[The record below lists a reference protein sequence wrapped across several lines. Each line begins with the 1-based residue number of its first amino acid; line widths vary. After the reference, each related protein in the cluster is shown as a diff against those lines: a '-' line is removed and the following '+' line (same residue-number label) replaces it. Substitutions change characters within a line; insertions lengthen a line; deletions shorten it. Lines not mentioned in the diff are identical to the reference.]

1 LQVIVFED
9 DDAKS
14 CGKRNKVPAAWES
27 TLLVMESA
35 VCDGEDDIAL
45 QSYRFACRLGPI
57 LDQDQDQDRQQQ
69 QQQQQQKKS
78 LSVPWRDTIMRRLG
92 AALMNLISGWLLERL
107 CIILGR

>member
-1 LQVIVFED
+1 
-9 DDAKS
+9 
-14 CGKRNKVPAAWES
+14 
-27 TLLVMESA
+27 MESA

-57 LDQDQDQDRQQQ
+57 LDQDQDQDRQQQQ

>member
-1 LQVIVFED
+1 M
-9 DDAKS
+9 K
-14 CGKRNKVPAAWES
+14 KRNKVSAAWES

-69 QQQQQQKKS
+69 QQQQQQQKKS

>member
-1 LQVIVFED
+1 MMKQIPV
-9 DDAKS
+9 K
-14 CGKRNKVPAAWES
+14 KRNKVSAAWES

-57 LDQDQDQDRQQQ
+57 LDQDQEQDRQQQ
-69 QQQQQQKKS
+69 QQQQKKT

-107 CIILGR
+107 CVILGR

>member
-1 LQVIVFED
+1 
-9 DDAKS
+9 
-14 CGKRNKVPAAWES
+14 
-27 TLLVMESA
+27 MESA

-57 LDQDQDQDRQQQ
+57 LDQDQEQDRQQQ
-69 QQQQQQKKS
+69 QQQKKT

-107 CIILGR
+107 CVILGR

>member
-1 LQVIVFED
+1 MMKQIPV
-9 DDAKS
+9 K
-14 CGKRNKVPAAWES
+14 KRNKVSAARES

-57 LDQDQDQDRQQQ
+57 LDQDQEQDRQQQ
-69 QQQQQQKKS
+69 QQQKKT

-92 AALMNLISGWLLERL
+92 AALMNLVAGWLLECL
-107 CIILGR
+107 CVVLGRCRIPPD

>member
-1 LQVIVFED
+1 MQVIFCED